1 MEIFIYLSLAVNIVV
16 LVPIVVLMSIKSRIV
31 DKAWGS
37 FTRARGILM
46 SIYLSILLASL
57 LLIVFPVPAFVFAL
71 LLVQVVYK
79 VTTPFTVGTLKNPVV
94 ISNLIIAAL
103 HIATLALI
111 FLSVGSEF
119 VPLG

>member
-1 MEIFIYLSLAVNIVV
+1 MEIFIYLSLAVNTVV
-16 LVPIVVLMSIKSRIV
+16 LVPIVILMSIKSRIV
-31 DKAWGS
+31 DKAWGY
-37 FTRARGILM
+37 FTPARGILM

-94 ISNLIIAAL
+94 ISNLFIAAL
-103 HIATLALI
+103 HIATLTLI
-111 FLSVGSEF
+111 LIGVGSEF

>member
-1 MEIFIYLSLAVNIVV
+1 MEIFIYLSLSVNTVV
-16 LVPIVVLMSIKSRIV
+16 LVPIVILMSIKSRIV
-31 DKAWGS
+31 DKAWGY
-37 FTRARGILM
+37 FTPSRGILM
-46 SIYLSILLASL
+46 SIYLSILLTSL

-94 ISNLIIAAL
+94 ISNLFIAAL
-103 HIATLALI
+103 HIATLTLI
-111 FLSVGSEF
+111 LIGVGSEF

>member
-16 LVPIVVLMSIKSRIV
+16 LVPIVVLMSIKPRIV

-37 FTRARGILM
+37 FTPARGILM